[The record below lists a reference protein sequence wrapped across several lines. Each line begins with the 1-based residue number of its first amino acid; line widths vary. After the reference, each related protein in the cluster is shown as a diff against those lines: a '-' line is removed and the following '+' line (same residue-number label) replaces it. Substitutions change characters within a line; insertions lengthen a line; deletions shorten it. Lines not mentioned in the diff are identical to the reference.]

1 MQTLRCADRHRSLRI
16 PVACSAGSSGI
27 LKPPMNPARKR
38 RIRLVVAVSAA
49 LLLASALI
57 YTSFSASSEAVT
69 PSRLASN
76 AATGRAYQLTGKVV
90 DGSVRDIAGGK
101 TFRVRDRNGTI
112 SVPVRYVGAVPDP
125 FRDGREVI
133 VTVRKEGA
141 TFVGERDSLVTKC
154 PSKFSDKQP
163 SQPV

>member
-1 MQTLRCADRHRSLRI
+1 MQTLWCADRHLGLRI
-16 PVACSAGSSGI
+16 PVACPAGSSGI

-49 LLLASALI
+49 LVLASALI

-154 PSKFSDKQP
+154 PSKFSDKQQ
-163 SQPV
+163 SRPV